1 MNHKPNLLDLVRGKI
16 RLKHYSIRTEQAYV
30 DWIKRF
36 ILFHNKRHPASMGAA
51 EIRAFLS
58 HLAVERQVAASTQ
71 RQALSA
77 IVFL

>member
-1 MNHKPNLLDLVRGKI
+1 
-16 RLKHYSIRTEQAYV
+16 V

-36 ILFHNKRHPASMGAA
+36 ILSHHKWHLASMGAP
-51 EIRAFLS
+51 EVRAFLS
-58 HLAVERQVAASTQ
+58 HLAVERHVAASTP